1 MWGPTGPD
9 GTLGTT
15 GQTGTTG
22 YRGPTGPL
30 GSTGR
35 LGYIIMSAVPPKQY
49 VFQDTMKHSRQLYS
63 KAITLNSYSVP
74 DTAIRASI
82 QSDGLRLNTD
92 LVYTFGKN
100 RQPVYLA
107 LVGNTTTYGKVVSRN
122 LSTWSPMIDASSTA
136 LSRVV
141 WDGIKW
147 IITSTATHSIS
158 TTYDQVTYRRYTVP
172 NEYASIGFNPRT
184 NQYVAIGNSG
194 LYTSFDSLNWTS
206 NPSGTALINNA
217 SNYHNGKVVWNGAIW
232 VAAGNG
238 GVNSL
243 LYSEDGVN
251 WYSGGSGIFDAAYG
265 SFDVAWSG
273 SVWVAVGAPAGNREA
288 IAWSTD
294 GRSWTT
300 VALDSTILKSKNNA
314 VYGSN
319 KPVSIE
325 WDGVVFVVTLDYRVS
340 AGNHNYI
347 ISYDGITWSHTQ
359 GTIIYSANIAKWTG
373 SNFVIAGEDPVNSI
387 LIKQNGGY
395 ADWHTS
401 HAPYNS
407 TVYDIEAN
415 TEFQNIIVFPRT
427 LIIAGKNH
435 SHDGMTWTDNSMN
448 LGSILST
455 TVNSAATNGRRWV
468 AGGLGSQNTL
478 AYSRDG
484 HTWFGGGA
492 DIFTT
497 SCARIVAGSYG
508 KTAPFKPILQFRPPT
523 QERPEAPLWVA
534 VGSGLNSL
542 AYSYDGIYWIG
553 LGTPFFAQGTA
564 LAYNG
569 YKWLAGGSTGSAYSD
584 DGFNWTATT
593 LSSVVDILWTGS
605 FWLAACS
612 TGLYTSGDGKAWA
625 VNTALA
631 GYTITGLASHNN
643 EIFALSTGTIY
654 ISKQDLGNWTT
665 HSFGGSTPV
674 TGFAHTGTEYL
685 FSSGTSI
692 YRSGD
697 LTTWTT
703 TTLTSA
709 APAISI
715 NNSSSGTAIAKP
727 MIVACS
733 DSTYNTL
740 GYSYDG
746 VQWYGCGSSVLQT
759 RANHAA
765 WNGSIWVAVGLSAS
779 TWFAISRDGIHWQQQ
794 TDSTFVEGYQ
804 VAWNGTL
811 WVAVGEGAAHSI
823 ATSPD
828 GILWTGVAG
837 SKTLFSNRGTSIAWT
852 GAQWVAYGSPA
863 ATATSVDGL
872 IWTSSPYIVGDLS
885 SVLIAGSSAASTG
898 TAANAF
904 DKSAATTWTSEAG
917 LYNGGGA
924 YTGSATLGSI
934 AGEWL
939 QYTLGS
945 AVVAQHYS
953 VCGPANNQF
962 PKAWTVLGSND
973 GSSWTT
979 IDVQDLSMATPTLA
993 TSLLF
998 STTNTTAYS
1007 NYAVVFQKTTGG
1019 SSVSVTIHDWFSP
1032 STAALSNYH
1041 RVINTKKYVASTVST
1056 GYSTLMYYRGITT
1069 SQLNGETQS
1078 TGFADPGVQLSS
1090 YSYNGQY
1097 SLITDFSNSAV
1108 YYNTDFSQNQLSTTT
1123 LPTTI
1128 GNKHTS
1134 CYNGAFFFVGGSGTT
1149 RILYAHESDLTAWYS
1164 TANADTV
1171 FGGGAILSLVSNP
1184 QIGFVVSPNTVFV
1197 TPGDKLSISA
1207 PRFYDENVEK
1217 RGATFTVSLI

>member
-1 MWGPTGPD
+1 
-9 GTLGTT
+9 
-15 GQTGTTG
+15 
-22 YRGPTGPL
+22 
-30 GSTGR
+30 
-35 LGYIIMSAVPPKQY
+35 
-49 VFQDTMKHSRQLYS
+49 
-63 KAITLNSYSVP
+63 
-74 DTAIRASI
+74 
-82 QSDGLRLNTD
+82 
-92 LVYTFGKN
+92 
-100 RQPVYLA
+100 
-107 LVGNTTTYGKVVSRN
+107 
-122 LSTWSPMIDASSTA
+122 
-136 LSRVV
+136 
-141 WDGIKW
+141 
-147 IITSTATHSIS
+147 
-158 TTYDQVTYRRYTVP
+158 
-172 NEYASIGFNPRT
+172 
-184 NQYVAIGNSG
+184 
-194 LYTSFDSLNWTS
+194 
-206 NPSGTALINNA
+206 
-217 SNYHNGKVVWNGAIW
+217 
-232 VAAGNG
+232 
-238 GVNSL
+238 L
-243 LYSEDGVN
+243 L
-251 WYSGGSGIFDAAYG
+251 
-265 SFDVAWSG
+265 
-273 SVWVAVGAPAGNREA
+273 
-288 IAWSTD
+288 
-294 GRSWTT
+294 
-300 VALDSTILKSKNNA
+300 
-314 VYGSN
+314 
-319 KPVSIE
+319 
-325 WDGVVFVVTLDYRVS
+325 
-340 AGNHNYI
+340 
-347 ISYDGITWSHTQ
+347 
-359 GTIIYSANIAKWTG
+359 
-373 SNFVIAGEDPVNSI
+373 
-387 LIKQNGGY
+387 
-395 ADWHTS
+395 
-401 HAPYNS
+401 
-407 TVYDIEAN
+407 
-415 TEFQNIIVFPRT
+415 
-427 LIIAGKNH
+427 
-435 SHDGMTWTDNSMN
+435 
-448 LGSILST
+448 
-455 TVNSAATNGRRWV
+455 
-468 AGGLGSQNTL
+468 
-478 AYSRDG
+478 
-484 HTWFGGGA
+484 
-492 DIFTT
+492 
-497 SCARIVAGSYG
+497 
-508 KTAPFKPILQFRPPT
+508 APFKPILQFRPPT
-523 QERPEAPLWVA
+523 QERLEGSLWVA

-542 AYSYDGIYWIG
+542 AYSYDGIYWVG
-553 LGTPFFAQGTA
+553 LGTPFFVAGTA

-569 YKWLAGGSTGSAYSD
+569 HTWLAGGSTGSAYSV
-584 DGFNWTATT
+584 DGFNWVATT
-593 LSSVVDILWTGS
+593 LTSVVDILWTGS

-612 TGLYTSGDGKAWA
+612 TGLYTSGDGKAWTA
-625 VNTALA
+625 NTALS
-631 GYTITGLASHNN
+631 GYTITGLASHNT
-643 EIFALSTGTIY
+643 EIFALSSGAIY

-703 TTLTSA
+703 TTLSAA

-715 NNSSSGTAIAKP
+715 NNSSSGTAIVKP

-746 VQWYGCGSSVLQT
+746 VQWYGCGNSVLQT

-765 WNGSIWVAVGLSAS
+765 WNGSIWVSVGLSTS

-837 SKTLFSNRGTSIAWT
+837 SKTLFSTKGTSVVWT
-852 GAQWVAYGSPA
+852 GSQWVAYGSPA

-872 IWTSSPYIVGDLS
+872 IWTSSSYIVGDLS
-885 SVLIAGSSAASTG
+885 SVLIAGSSTASTG

-904 DKSAATTWTSEAG
+904 DKSAATTWTSDAG

-1007 NYAVVFQKTTGG
+1007 NYAIVFQKTTGG
-1019 SSVSVTIHDWFSP
+1019 SSVSVTIHDWFLP
-1032 STAALSNYH
+1032 STAALSKYH

-1056 GYSTLMYYRGITT
+1056 GYSTLMYYRGTSFTALST

-1108 YYNTDFSQNQLSTTT
+1108 YYNTDFSQNQLSSVT

-1184 QIGFVVSPNTVFV
+1184 QIGFAVSPNTVFV